1 MSGSVIPS
9 ILQSS
14 AVEESQSIRVET
26 VLLDADV
33 HNFVAGAYGRT
44 RFVLPK
50 RGTVL
55 SPDGRL
61 LWKAAYA
68 GLAGDNSA
76 AYPRDG
82 GGHVAVSQ
90 CWLYMD
96 GKILSHTDQ
105 CGTKA
110 YIDSKFQP
118 WDYQTEVNDI
128 LEGGNRKYAYSQA
141 TARGG
146 PGAAGRAGCLEWQ
159 TDQRSNMRGT
169 RCIVAGV
176 AGQSCLECA
185 LHLKHL
191 FPLLKDTLIPMSL
204 RGELSIEIEWEGNSL
219 NTIVEGGTNAYN
231 EGGAWA
237 SAAARAGG
245 YSVIEPRL
253 VLDYISYAPD
263 VDAAL
268 REQVASGAGMVVP
281 FRQAV
286 LVRSQ
291 LPGLAAGA
299 QQNDLELGFAGRSV
313 MKLYVQKLQA
323 AGNVSTDANLVANT
337 GFYQDGA
344 GAALGGTIVQRAM
357 NQAKKTLRSDGLQ
370 NEAIQL
376 VVNNK
381 SMYDRVVT
389 QPSEMYSYL
398 CQTAEAPFFTE
409 PGSYGQIGRLT
420 TPGLAAGNSFAQQ
433 IAATSGQVSQVAAG
447 ALNLPATFQDELYQ
461 GRSRWLGFSMAQ
473 SRGGA
478 DTPSNAVKIGASPII
493 LRLNRDAGA
502 VGTAR
507 DQTFADVR
515 TTAAVNVNTWVEAV
529 AMMIMK
535 NGRVEIMAA

>member
-9 ILQSS
+9 VLQSS

-26 VLLDADV
+26 VMLDADV
-33 HNFVAGAYGRT
+33 HTFVPGQYGRT

-61 LWKAAYA
+61 IWKAMYA

-82 GGHVAVSQ
+82 GGHVAITQ

-96 GKILSHTDQ
+96 GKLLSHTDQ
-105 CGTKA
+105 CGSKA
-110 YIDSKFQP
+110 YIDSKFMP
-118 WDYQTEVNDI
+118 WDFQTEVADI
-128 LEGGNRKYAYSQA
+128 LEGGNRKYAYSQVTAVGADGA
-141 TARGG
+141 TGV
-146 PGAAGRAGCLEWQ
+146 LTWQ
-159 TDQRSNMRGT
+159 SDQRSNMRGS
-169 RCIVAGV
+169 RCMTAGI
-176 AGQSCLECA
+176 AGQSGLECA

-204 RGELSIEIEWEGNSL
+204 RGELSVEIEWEGQQLSAV
-219 NTIVEGGTNAYN
+219 VEGGTQAYDA
-231 EGGAWA
+231 GGAWA
-237 SAAARAGG
+237 SAASRAAG
-245 YSVIEPRL
+245 YAVVEPRL
-253 VLDYISYAPD
+253 CLDYISYAPD
-263 VDAAL
+263 IDAAL
-268 REQVASGAGMVVP
+268 RSQVASGAGMVVP
-281 FRQAV
+281 FREAV

-291 LPGLAAGA
+291 LPASAAA
-299 QQNDLELGFAGRSV
+299 QQNDLELGFSGRSV
-313 MKLYVQKLQA
+313 MKLYCQKLQA
-323 AGNVSTDANLVANT
+323 TGNVASNAA
-337 GFYQDGA
+337 FYGGA
-344 GAALGGTIVQRAM
+344 GTVVQNAM

-370 NEAIQL
+370 NESIQL

-409 PGSYGQIGRLT
+409 PGSYGQIGTLT
-420 TPGLAAGNSFAQQ
+420 TPGAGAGVSFAQQ
-433 IAATSGQVSQVAAG
+433 IARTSAQVSQVAA
-447 ALNLPATFQDELYQ
+447 AAINIPAIVQDELYQ
-461 GRSRWLGFSMAQ
+461 GRSRWLGFNLAQ
-473 SRGGA
+473 SRGGN

-493 LRLNRDAGA
+493 LRLNRSPAADPSAG
-502 VGTAR
+502 
-507 DQTFADVR
+507 DQTANDVR
-515 TTAAVNVNTWVEAV
+515 TNGAVNVNTWVEAV
-529 AMMIMK
+529 NMLVMR

>member
-33 HNFVAGAYGRT
+33 HNFVAGQYGRT

-61 LWKAAYA
+61 VWKAAYA
-68 GLAGDNSA
+68 GLVGDNSA

-96 GKILSHTDQ
+96 GKLLSHTDQ

-110 YIDSKFQP
+110 YIDSKFLP
-118 WDYQTEVNDI
+118 WDHQTEVGDV

-146 PGAAGRAGCLEWQ
+146 PAAGGQPGCLEWQ

-169 RCIVAGV
+169 RCIVAGI

-204 RGELSIEIEWEGNSL
+204 RGELSIEIEWEGQSL

-231 EGGAWA
+231 AGAPWG
-237 SAAARAGG
+237 SAATRAAG

-263 VDAAL
+263 IDAAL

-281 FRQAV
+281 FREAV

-291 LPGLAAGA
+291 LPALAAGG

-323 AGNVSTDANLVANT
+323 AGNVASNAVFYT
-337 GFYQDGA
+337 G
-344 GAALGGTIVQRAM
+344 GGGPVGSVVQQAM
-357 NQAKKTLRSDGLQ
+357 NQAKKNLRSDGLQ

-420 TPGLAAGNSFAQQ
+420 TPNLVAGNSFAQQ
-433 IAATSGQVSQVAAG
+433 IASTSGQVSQVAAG
-447 ALNLPATFQDELYQ
+447 ALNVPAILQDELYQ
-461 GRSRWLGFSMAQ
+461 GRSRWLGFNLAQ

-493 LRLNRDAGA
+493 LRLNRDVGA
-502 VGTAR
+502 LGTAR
-507 DQTFADVR
+507 DQTFNDVR
-515 TTAAVNVNTWVEAV
+515 TQSAVNVNTWVEAV
-529 AMMIMK
+529 SQMIMR

>member
-9 ILQSS
+9 VLQTS

-26 VLLDADV
+26 VMLDADV
-33 HNFVAGAYGRT
+33 HTFVPGQYGRT

-61 LWKAAYA
+61 IWKAQVT
-68 GLAGDNSA
+68 GLAGNDSA
-76 AYPRDG
+76 SYPRDG
-82 GGHVAVSQ
+82 GGHVAITQ

-96 GKILSHTDQ
+96 GKLLSHTDQ
-105 CGTKA
+105 AGSKA
-110 YIDSKFQP
+110 YLDSKFVP
-118 WDYQTEVNDI
+118 WDYQTEVADV

-141 TARGG
+141 TAV
-146 PGAAGRAGCLEWQ
+146 AADAVAGVLEWQ
-159 TDQRSNMRGT
+159 TDQRSNMRGS
-169 RCIVAGV
+169 RAIVAGV

-185 LHLKHL
+185 LQLKNL

-204 RGELSIEIEWEGNSL
+204 RGELSIEIEWEGQFL
-219 NTIVEGGTNAYN
+219 NAIVEGGTNAYDAAAPW
-231 EGGAWA
+231 G

-245 YSVIEPRL
+245 YSVLEPRL
-253 VLDYISYAPD
+253 CLDYISYAPD
-263 VDAAL
+263 IDAAL

-281 FRQAV
+281 FRDAV

-291 LPGLAAGA
+291 LPASIFA
-299 QQNDLELGFAGRSV
+299 QQNDLELGFSNRSV
-313 MKLYVQKLQA
+313 MKIYVQKLQA
-323 AGNVSTDANLVANT
+323 TGNAASNAAFYAAAGTVAQNS
-337 GFYQDGA
+337 
-344 GAALGGTIVQRAM
+344 M

-409 PGSYGQIGRLT
+409 PGSYGQIGTLQ
-420 TPGLAAGNSFAQQ
+420 TPGQAAGVSWAQSVSR
-433 IAATSGQVSQVAAG
+433 TSGQVSNVAAA
-447 ALNLPATFQDELYQ
+447 ALNITAIVQDELYQ
-461 GRSRWLGFSMAQ
+461 GRSRWLGFNLAQ
-473 SRGGA
+473 SRSGA
-478 DTPSNAVKIGASPII
+478 DTPSNAVKIGSSPII
-493 LRLNRDAGA
+493 LRLNRNPAADLSAG
-502 VGTAR
+502 
-507 DQTFADVR
+507 DQSAADVR
-515 TTAAVNVNTWVEAV
+515 TNGACNVNTWVEAV
-529 AMMIMK
+529 NAMVMK
-535 NGRVEIMAA
+535 NGRVEIMAM

>member
-1 MSGSVIPS
+1 MSGSIIPS
-9 ILQSS
+9 LLQSS

-33 HNFVAGAYGRT
+33 HTFVPNAYGRT

-61 LWKAAYA
+61 VWKAAFA

-76 AYPRDG
+76 SYPRDG
-82 GGHVAVSQ
+82 GGHVAINQV
-90 CWLYMD
+90 WLYLD
-96 GKILSHTDQ
+96 GKLLSHTDQ
-105 CGTKA
+105 CGSKA
-110 YIDSKFQP
+110 YLDSKFQP
-118 WDYQTEVNDI
+118 YDYQCEVSDV
-128 LEGGNRKYAYSQA
+128 LEGGNRKYAYSQV

-146 PGAAGRAGCLEWQ
+146 AALGGAAGVLEWQ
-159 TDQRSNMRGT
+159 TDQRSGMRGA
-169 RCIVAGV
+169 RCMVAAI
-176 AGQSCLECA
+176 AGQSTLECS

-191 FPLLKDTLIPMSL
+191 FPILKDTLLPMSL
-204 RGELSIEIEWEGNSL
+204 RGELSVEIEWEGNSL
-219 NTIVEGGTNAYN
+219 NTVVEGGTAAYN
-231 EGGAWA
+231 QGGAWA
-237 SAAARAGG
+237 SAAARAAG

-253 VLDYISYAPD
+253 ILDYISYAPD
-263 VDAAL
+263 IDAAL

-291 LPGLAAGA
+291 LTASAAA
-299 QQNDLELGFAGRSV
+299 QQNDLELGFSNRSV
-313 MKLYVQKLQA
+313 MKIYVQKLQA
-323 AGNVSTDANLVANT
+323 TGNVSTNAA
-337 GFYQDGA
+337 FYGGA
-344 GAALGGTIVQRAM
+344 GTIAQQAM

-398 CQTAEAPFFTE
+398 CQTANAPFFTE

-420 TPGLAAGNSFAQQ
+420 TPGQAAGTSWAQQ
-433 IAATSGQVSQVAAG
+433 VAATSGQVSAVAAG
-447 ALNLPATFQDELYQ
+447 ALNIAATFQDELYQ

-478 DTPSNAVKIGASPII
+478 DTPSNAVKIGSSPII
-493 LRLNRDAGA
+493 LRINRSPAADPSAG
-502 VGTAR
+502 
-507 DQTFADVR
+507 DQTANDVR
-515 TTAAVNVNTWVEAV
+515 TNGAVNVNSWVEAV
-529 AMMIMK
+529 AFLYLR
-535 NGRVEIMAA
+535 NGRAEVMVA